1 MAKVNITGPGG
12 GYTTITGFNA
22 KYEDFSLAFDF
33 GEVDNTG
40 FEDNGWNYSDIS
52 SCKVTGTA
60 TGILQFD
67 DANAAPFPSAFVAST
82 FAPASGAGSATFT
95 VQTGCTFAGTF
106 VTTSTNITRSA
117 KPGTKATV
125 VHNLANQG
133 AVTQTWDESAA

>member
-12 GYTTITGFNA
+12 AYTTITGFNA
-22 KYEDFSLAFDF
+22 KYEDFSLNFDF

-60 TGILQFD
+60 TGILQYD
-67 DANAAPFPSAFVAST
+67 DSSSAPFPSAFVAST

-95 VQTGCTFAGTF
+95 YQTGCTMAGTF
-106 VTTSTNITRSA
+106 VTTSTNTTRSA

-125 VHNLANQG
+125 SHNLSNQG
-133 AVTQTWDESAA
+133 AVTQTWDETAA

>member
-1 MAKVNITGPGG
+1 MAKKNIVGPGG

-40 FEDNGWNYSDIS
+40 FEDEGWNYSDIS

-67 DANAAPFPSAFVAST
+67 DASSAPFPSTFMAST
-82 FAPASGAGSATFT
+82 FLPSAGASSATFT
-95 VQTGCTFAGTF
+95 VTTGCTFAGTF
-106 VTTSTNITRSA
+106 TTTSTNITRSA

-133 AVTQTWDESAA
+133 AVTQTWDETA